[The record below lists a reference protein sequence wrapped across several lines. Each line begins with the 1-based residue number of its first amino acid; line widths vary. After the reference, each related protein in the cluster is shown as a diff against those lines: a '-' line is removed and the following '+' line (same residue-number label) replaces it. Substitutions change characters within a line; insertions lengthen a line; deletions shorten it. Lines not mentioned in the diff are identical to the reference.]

1 MSKSDIRKI
10 KAKGTGRPVFV
21 YVIQMNC
28 SVGFVKI
35 GITND
40 VKRRVAALQTSNPYA
55 LEVVRLWGPFS
66 DEYARR
72 LESRLHSAFEDRGCR
87 GEWFSVTP
95 EEVSAVAMGLGDM
108 PETDFR
114 AWVRSR
120 RFEGA

>member
-1 MSKSDIRKI
+1 MSIIRKS
-10 KAKGTGRPVFV
+10 KAKGTGRPSFV

-40 VKRRVAALQTSNPYA
+40 AKRRIAALQTSNPYA

-72 LESRLHSAFEDRGCR
+72 LEARLHAAFEDRSGR
-87 GEWFSVTP
+87 GEWFSVAP

-108 PETDFR
+108 AEPDFR
-114 AWVRSR
+114 AWVRAR